1 VGVCVQAYLRRTAAD
16 LEALFPLAPAIRL
29 VKGAYNEPAT
39 VAFAA
44 KRDVDA
50 NYFKLA
56 TRLLSEA
63 MRQRARPVFGTH
75 DFPLI
80 ARVREA
86 AAALKLNAKAYE
98 FHLLYGIRAAQ
109 QRALAADGAGV
120 RVLISYGSAW
130 FAWYMRRLAERP
142 ANMWFVLRN
151 LI

>member
-1 VGVCVQAYLRRTAAD
+1 M
-16 LEALFPLAPAIRL
+16 
-29 VKGAYNEPAT
+29 KGAYNEPAA

-80 ARVREA
+80 AKVRQA
-86 AAALKLNAKAYE
+86 AAALKLDARAYE

-109 QRALAADGAGV
+109 QRALAAEGAGV

-142 ANMWFVLRN
+142 ANVWFVLRN